1 MNTDERE
8 LTDREIYEREGLGDE
23 FDAKY
28 GSPLN
33 PREYMRVLKA
43 RARMRESKAI
53 GSGAI
58 FNGSTKMIGWLLGI
72 NAVLICAAITGG
84 MQFAIKSSERMSAME
99 AKMEF
104 VIARLK

>member
-8 LTDREIYEREGLGDE
+8 LTDREIYEREGLGAE
-23 FDAKY
+23 FDDKY
-28 GSPLN
+28 GSPLS
-33 PREYMRVLKA
+33 PREYMRVRKA
-43 RARMRESKAI
+43 LENMRQRPSI

-58 FNGSTKMIGWLLGI
+58 FNGSTKIIGWLLTI
-72 NAVLICAAITGG
+72 NALLIASAITGG